1 MMTTSYTVDAEDRI
15 TEVGAEWDRFAV
27 ENDGAAACAAFVV
40 GQPLFQSIEG
50 DPARM
55 FMQAIFQ
62 RVRVGGDSASL
73 RYRCDAPRARRHF
86 LMTVTALPEKALR
99 IDHELEREEIMARRV
114 DFRMAAWR
122 DSDSALQRLLPS
134 GVERRLGRPV
144 RGGAGQRQPGR
155 PHGLSGLQDPQLQT
169 TSAGC
174 AARHPY
180 RRRIAPP
187 PAAGAHRRVS
197 SGSARA

>member
-114 DFRMAAWR
+114 DFRMAGPGETAILRCSVCCRQEWNGAWVDPFEAAQ
-122 DSDSALQRLLPS
+122 DSDNRVVHTVCPDCKTRSF
-134 GVERRLGRPV
+134 RRP
-144 RGGAGQRQPGR
+144 QP
-155 PHGLSGLQDPQLQT
+155 D
-169 TSAGC
+169 
-174 AARHPY
+174 
-180 RRRIAPP
+180 APRDI
-187 PAAGAHRRVS
+187 HI
-197 SGSARA
+197 GSA